1 MNRGQRSRQ
10 GPKRKPL
17 LVNLSSDDEE
27 VQFVQQIG
35 PSGTRHTSRG
45 ASRGRGQ
52 GRGSNIGQ
60 IRPNFGKNQN
70 KSLPSTSH
78 HSSSTRGRGFLR
90 GQPSWPRGKPITNR
104 KQPVVVTMKVANNS
118 NNNSNNNN
126 KQGLKRK
133 DYAPHSVALKKV
145 TAKVHNPSLEKG
157 RSSRTEQM
165 ERRPRRPRRPS
176 PEVVEYVDLEEK
188 EIIKQV
194 IKASIKR
201 GRDNFKVQDVT
212 FFQALQ
218 SKAKCSKG
226 CAEGHPKFGLIA
238 SENRPVIFTAHKN
251 DEIVYSP
258 TEPSLGELHGPLKIP
273 EEGDILLHG
282 IKWGT
287 VLPER
292 GTGVKNSCMIDSFL
306 TDIKIRSL
314 DKNVCFECLF
324 FHNEGPGLEFERMLL
339 TMKGHIVLFSKPEKE
354 GRHQIVQE
362 MSYYQDLI
370 IKRIF
375 ISSDNV
381 PAYSTSDEESGIP
394 YQNLMLFAFNGK
406 NHTRISENWRTAVQ
420 LSQDIQIM
428 RRIDVVSIF
437 SVICHC
443 KCANEAQRVEN
454 IYCCAIRVL
463 KSGQLTVHPG
473 YRGANETSIRK
484 SFANRY
490 FGASKDQAR
499 RLWSKDKN
507 RKLEPALPVDMVRC
521 LSCHQYPTVD
531 SLTIPETTWLI
542 VVEIPR
548 ELQKASLRFMDS
560 LKTIQMGGVTFY
572 LTWVSILMTHGHFCS
587 MHLYGKDW
595 YFFDDDSDGGLT
607 RTDPEDIDYVNK
619 ENLKAFYLR
628 RTEKNPHR
636 CLLRRDRLQLVK
648 EESAERPS

>member
-1 MNRGQRSRQ
+1 
-10 GPKRKPL
+10 
-17 LVNLSSDDEE
+17 
-27 VQFVQQIG
+27 
-35 PSGTRHTSRG
+35 
-45 ASRGRGQ
+45 
-52 GRGSNIGQ
+52 
-60 IRPNFGKNQN
+60 
-70 KSLPSTSH
+70 
-78 HSSSTRGRGFLR
+78 
-90 GQPSWPRGKPITNR
+90 
-104 KQPVVVTMKVANNS
+104 MKVANNS
-118 NNNSNNNN
+118 NNNNNNNN

-157 RSSRTEQM
+157 RSSRTGQM

-251 DEIVYSP
+251 DEIVYS
-258 TEPSLGELHGPLKIP
+258 
-273 EEGDILLHG
+273 
-282 IKWGT
+282 WGT

-548 ELQKASLRFMDS
+548 ELQKVSLRFMDG